1 MIFSLNFYQK
11 EAVGLNR
18 EKCIYN
24 AYFVDATGK
33 KISDVQ
39 KIIADKTTEDVQ
51 ARTFRCNFS
60 LKSQAYDSKELY
72 YLIIEK
78 EDSTD
83 LPERI
88 EFQIDIAFAADDFGF
103 FG

>member
-1 MIFSLNFYQK
+1 M
-11 EAVGLNR
+11 
-18 EKCIYN
+18 
-24 AYFVDATGK
+24 DATGK

-60 LKSQAYDSKELY
+60 LKQQAYDSKELY

>member
-1 MIFSLNFYQK
+1 LGDYKGNG
-11 EAVGLNR
+11 GLTR
-18 EKCIYN
+18 EQFLYHE
-24 AYFVDATGK
+24 T
-33 KISDVQ
+33 
-39 KIIADKTTEDVQ
+39 KTV
-51 ARTFRCNFS
+51 
-60 LKSQAYDSKELY
+60 YDSKELY